1 MLQVLN
7 SEENSNAKKL
17 LSLQMKESHKGAQSA
32 NEDTNKLANKNIN
45 NSFKRS
51 KQPRL
56 EVDKMEQS
64 GNHPNQHKIKKQ
76 KINNF
81 VGGNKKHTSKRKK
94 VEEAKEKPTQ
104 YVYLL

>member
-17 LSLQMKESHKGAQSA
+17 PSLQMKESHKGAQSA
-32 NEDTNKLANKNIN
+32 NEDANKNIN

-51 KQPRL
+51 KHRRL

-81 VGGNKKHTSKRKK
+81 VGGNKKHASKRKK